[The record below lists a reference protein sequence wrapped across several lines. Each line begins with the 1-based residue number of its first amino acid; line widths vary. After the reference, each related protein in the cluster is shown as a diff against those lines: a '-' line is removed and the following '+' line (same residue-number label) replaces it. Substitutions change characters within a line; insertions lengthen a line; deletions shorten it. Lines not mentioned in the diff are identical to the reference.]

1 MRNLTDQEIVRREK
15 ATKIKELGIDPFGS
29 RYDRTAYSEDLK
41 EKYKDIPHD
50 DFENINDCYKV
61 AGRIMFIRKMGKA
74 SFFTIQDKK
83 VKSKFIF
90 LLMMLEKKPIIY
102 LNQLTLAI

>member
-50 DFENINDCYKV
+50 DF
-61 AGRIMFIRKMGKA
+61 
-74 SFFTIQDKK
+74 
-83 VKSKFIF
+83 
-90 LLMMLEKKPIIY
+90 
-102 LNQLTLAI
+102 